1 MNVHQSFQLI
11 KDNGLRMGSGLPII
25 PTFSETTRF
34 PVDRFRGALEAQ
46 SQALNLSEEKSE

>member
-34 PVDRFRGALEAQ
+34 PVDRFRGAPEAE
-46 SQALNLSEEKSE
+46 SQAVNLSEEKSE